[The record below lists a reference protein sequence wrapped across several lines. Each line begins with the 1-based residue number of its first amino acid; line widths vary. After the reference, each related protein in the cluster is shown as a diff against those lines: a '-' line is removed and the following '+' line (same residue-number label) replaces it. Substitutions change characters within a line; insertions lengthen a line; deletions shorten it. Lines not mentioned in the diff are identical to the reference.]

1 MLKHT
6 LLYMVAFALP
16 GLLGF
21 FSFSIYTRLLTPAE
35 YGVYSVGASMAF
47 LIGNIA
53 YGWIRFSI
61 ARFQAEAH
69 ETNFV
74 PFALICFAFTTL
86 FVAPIVVGGGILV
99 FGEASVV
106 VLAILAMAIAQAL
119 FEITQEMRRARHQS
133 GAFAR
138 TTIGRSL
145 LSFSISVT
153 LAFLYARGSMLL
165 IGIAAGFAVM
175 ALTFFSAQGPWSAA
189 RSDDQK
195 PLETGLIR
203 RFLRY
208 GMPLALSGLVFSGN
222 STLVRLLVGGVLGAE
237 AVGHFGAALDVTSQL
252 CGILAGSVTSI
263 MGPLAIAAY
272 RRGGAAEAQRELRS
286 GVVLFLGILMP
297 ALAGVAV
304 VAHPFAEVISGAAF
318 EGTVGALLPLLALSR
333 GLNVFA
339 QYYLHLGFQLVEKPI
354 RQVVCGGATLVTNI
368 LLNLVLTRYFGLMGA
383 VWALVISDLVG
394 VVVSFILLRPVF
406 AMPLPARP
414 IGLIFITTAAMA
426 LSCSLVQ
433 EAMDGT
439 SAVLRLAVTVPAGV
453 LVYAGLGYVL
463 DIGDV
468 RSKNVVVRGIDAALK
483 RFR

>member
-35 YGVYSVGASMAF
+35 YGVCSVGASMAF

-133 GAFAR
+133 GASAR

-145 LSFSISVT
+145 LSFSTSVT

-339 QYYLHLGFQLVEKPI
+339 QYYLHLGEKPI